1 MSLSLQTVFLKLN
14 TGTLQNSSLFVIR
27 EFKLKQVVHTRR
39 TSHRSGWAKGFGEL
53 SPSPHLSGF
62 QSFPLFACI
71 CTIGTGIDAILPDLS
86 KHAYTIVLRTK
97 MALWGLFEHHA
108 QAQGAASLRRRNGVI
123 VNILMCEHNLDRLT
137 IILRSCQC
145 NAGYEGSGTFC
156 SEINPCTKPS
166 RGGCH
171 HEAVCTM
178 TGPGANNCTC
188 QDGFRGDGV
197 VCVAIDPCQEK
208 GAGFCHSNAE
218 CRYIGPG
225 QVSL

>member
-1 MSLSLQTVFLKLN
+1 MPFIRIQISIRIPYFCAQIWRFRACLNIIRKHKERLLSLAEIASYVL
-14 TGTLQNSSLFVIR
+14 TGMSS
-27 EFKLKQVVHTRR
+27 
-39 TSHRSGWAKGFGEL
+39 
-53 SPSPHLSGF
+53 
-62 QSFPLFACI
+62 C
-71 CTIGTGIDAILPDLS
+71 
-86 KHAYTIVLRTK
+86 
-97 MALWGLFEHHA
+97 
-108 QAQGAASLRRRNGVI
+108 RRNSCQI
-123 VNILMCEHNLDRLT
+123 KCEHNLDRLT

-156 SEINPCTKPS
+156 SVINPCTKPS

-178 TGPGANNCTC
+178 TAPGANNCTC

-208 GAGFCHSNAE
+208 GAGYCHSNAE

-225 QVSL
+225 QVSR

>member
-1 MSLSLQTVFLKLN
+1 MHSSAPKDGALGLVWTSCASTRCSFRPLQKPRHSQRSYVWTEALTGMSSC
-14 TGTLQNSSLFVIR
+14 
-27 EFKLKQVVHTRR
+27 RR
-39 TSHRSGWAKGFGEL
+39 KSCQIK
-53 SPSPHLSGF
+53 
-62 QSFPLFACI
+62 
-71 CTIGTGIDAILPDLS
+71 
-86 KHAYTIVLRTK
+86 
-97 MALWGLFEHHA
+97 
-108 QAQGAASLRRRNGVI
+108 
-123 VNILMCEHNLDRLT
+123 CEYNLDRLT

-208 GAGFCHSNAE
+208 GAGYCHSNAE